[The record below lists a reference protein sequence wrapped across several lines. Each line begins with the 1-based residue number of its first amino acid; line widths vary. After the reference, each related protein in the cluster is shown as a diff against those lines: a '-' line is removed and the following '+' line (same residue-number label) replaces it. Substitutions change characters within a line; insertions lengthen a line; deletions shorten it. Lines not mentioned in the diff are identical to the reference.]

1 MRKKSVIIGSIAI
14 GLLLTLVIGVQLFVF
29 FWIKPVLNAVFKE
42 SVSYY
47 SSGLYEVSY
56 TNMDIHPFQ
65 QTVTFKDFKLNFD
78 SVRVAKEDSLHSRK
92 WVSANVGDFE
102 LGLGNFWRMIPQRY
116 LLVEELRIQSP
127 HLTIYD
133 YTSGKTKKKKDTVS
147 LDKIQQFD
155 AHSLIKEYFD
165 SLDVEQL
172 AIDRANIK
180 WVSKVEEQL
189 PFNLGDIYANI
200 QQLHVDSSTVNR
212 NYGYPYAQEFVIK
225 VENSS
230 FTTPDSLY
238 TFKLGLV
245 QADPVAEQL
254 IVEAFSVEPQ
264 KSLYQF
270 ARDIGHQADRINL
283 NVARLDLEQIDLH
296 YLVSDLAFLVGKIT
310 IEDAELSVFKDKRLP
325 EAPQETKPMVQEAIL
340 NIPIPFK
347 LDTLQ
352 LKRGNIK
359 YQEQVEDA
367 QEPGTITFEELY
379 MSAYGITNLDSLQ
392 EQNMEVDVQTRFMG
406 KSTMDIHFNFPL
418 NSPNYEHYIQAE
430 MYELPLQSMNV
441 MLEKTAFA
449 RVESGYAYAVKFNI
463 SANDKVSKGDMHFA
477 YKDLK
482 IELINKEDPDDPR
495 LKEVVGSILA
505 NAFVVKTDNPSSNS
519 QPLRIGE
526 ISFERN
532 PNKSVFSYWWKSLL
546 SGMKGSMGLGNEIP
560 GAGSEARNE
569 EEKKGFFKRLFKKD
583 KSE

>member
-14 GLLLTLVIGVQLFVF
+14 GLLITLLIGIQLFVA
-29 FWIKPVLNAVFKE
+29 FWIKPVLDAVFKE

-47 SSGLYEVSY
+47 SSGLYKVTYS
-56 TNMDIHPFQ
+56 NMGIHPFQ
-65 QTVTFKDFKLNFD
+65 QTVTFKEFQLTFD
-78 SVRVAKEDSLHSRK
+78 SARVEQEDSLKSRK

-116 LLVEELRIQSP
+116 LLVEELNIKSP

-133 YTSGKTKKKKDTVS
+133 YSSNKVKKKKDTVN

-155 AHSLIKEYFD
+155 AHALIEEYFD

-172 AIDRANIK
+172 NINDANIK
-180 WVSKVEEQL
+180 WVNRVEEQL
-189 PFNLGDIYANI
+189 PFNLGDINANI
-200 QQLHVDSSTVNR
+200 RKLHVDSSTVNR
-212 NYGYPYAQEFVIK
+212 NYGYPYAKEFVLK

-238 TFKLGLV
+238 TFKLGMV

-254 IVEAFSVEPQ
+254 IVERFSVEPQ

-283 NVARLDLEQIDLH
+283 NVARLDMEQIDLH

-310 IEDAELSVFKDKRLP
+310 IEDADLSVFKDKRLP
-325 EAPQETKPMVQEAIL
+325 EAPQETKPMVQEAIM
-340 NIPIPFK
+340 NIPIPFR

-352 LKRGNIK
+352 LKRGHIE
-359 YQEQVEDA
+359 YQEQIEDA
-367 QEPGTITFEELY
+367 REPGTITFEELY
-379 MSAYGITNLDSLQ
+379 MSAYRITNLDSLRA
-392 EQNMEVDVQTRFMG
+392 QNLEVDVQTRFMG

-418 NSPNYEHYIQAE
+418 NSPNNQHYIQAE
-430 MYELPLQSMNV
+430 MYEMPLQSMNV
-441 MLEKTAFA
+441 MLENTAFA
-449 RVESGYAYAVKFNI
+449 SIESGYAYAVKFNI
-463 SANDKVSKGDMHFA
+463 SANEKSSSGDMHFA

-482 IELINKEDPDDPR
+482 IALINKDNPDDPK

-519 QPLRIGE
+519 QPLRIGK
-526 ISFERN
+526 INFERD

-546 SGMKGSMGLGNEIP
+546 SGMKGSMGLRDEIP
-560 GAGSEARNE
+560 GANSEASKGD
-569 EEKKGFFKRLFKKD
+569 EKKGFFKRLFKKD
-583 KSE
+583 SSE

>member
-78 SVRVAKEDSLHSRK
+78 SARVANEDSLQNRK

-116 LLVEELRIQSP
+116 LLVEELSIKAPRLI
-127 HLTIYD
+127 IYD
-133 YTSGKTKKKKDTVS
+133 YSLGKRKKKDSVG

-155 AHSLIKEYFD
+155 AHALIKEYFD
-165 SLDVEQL
+165 SLDVQKL
-172 AIDRANIK
+172 NIDGANLQ
-180 WVSKVEEQL
+180 WVNKKNEQL
-189 PFNLGDIYANI
+189 PFSLGDIHANI
-200 QQLHVDSSTVNR
+200 LELHVDSSTVNR
-212 NYGYPYAQEFVIK
+212 NYGYPYAKEFVLK

-230 FTTPDSLY
+230 FTTSDSLY
-238 TFKLGLV
+238 TFKLGLL

-254 IVEAFSVEPQ
+254 IVENFSVEPQ

-270 ARDIGHQADRINL
+270 ARDVGHQADRINL
-283 NVARLDLEQIDLH
+283 NVARLDMEQIDLH

-340 NIPIPFK
+340 NIPIPFR

-367 QEPGTITFEELY
+367 QEPGAITFEELY

-392 EQNMEVDVQTRFMG
+392 EQAMEVDIQTRFMG

-418 NSPNYEHYIQAE
+418 NSPNYQHYIQAE
-430 MYELPLQSMNV
+430 MYELPLESMNV

-482 IELINKEDPDDPR
+482 IELINKDDPNDPR

-560 GAGSEARNE
+560 GTNPEAKNE
-569 EEKKGFFKRLFKKD
+569 DEKKGFFKRLFKKD